1 MKRFGKHLA
10 LCVAVLSL
18 VLATAC
24 SKDNNGAPGASES
37 PSASPS
43 ASVTPAPES
52 PSASPSAVTPEVIE
66 STGEY
71 IGLMDSHSIEIKTE
85 NGPTPFQIDA
95 ATAEK
100 LSDWEQGTPVKFQ
113 YKEEK
118 LDANGEQV
126 KQNVIVSIDKQ

>member
-1 MKRFGKHLA
+1 M
-10 LCVAVLSL
+10 
-18 VLATAC
+18 
-24 SKDNNGAPGASES
+24 
-37 PSASPS
+37 
-43 ASVTPAPES
+43 
-52 PSASPSAVTPEVIE
+52 IE